1 MSDFN
6 TMVIEEFRAN
16 GGVVTEAAPFGDSLV
31 VLHATG
37 ARSGRERLTPLVSPV
52 IDGKRVLVASKAGAP
67 DNPDWYYN
75 LLAHPDITVETG
87 DGTAISSA
95 EVSAVDLK
103 GAERDSAWERFKA
116 ASDGFREYE
125 ERTDRVIP
133 VLRLARR

>member
-1 MSDFN
+1 MNPS
-6 TMVIEEFRAN
+6 RY
-16 GGVVTEAAPFGDSLV
+16 VTP
-31 VLHATG
+31 
-37 ARSGRERLTPLVSPV
+37 RCC
-52 IDGKRVLVASKAGAP
+52 
-67 DNPDWYYN
+67 
-75 LLAHPDITVETG
+75 
-87 DGTAISSA
+87 AISSA